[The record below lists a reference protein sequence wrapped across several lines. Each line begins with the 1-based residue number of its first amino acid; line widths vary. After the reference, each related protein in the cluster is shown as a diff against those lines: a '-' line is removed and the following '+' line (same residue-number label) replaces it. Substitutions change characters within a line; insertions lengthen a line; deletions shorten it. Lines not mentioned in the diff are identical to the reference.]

1 MDAGRE
7 NRLKGKESL
16 SNHRGVR
23 GRIALAV
30 ALSCSIAAITAAPAA
45 AATPTPPLPPCAQ
58 TVSPDQLTDGQS
70 LIGFTV
76 THGTT
81 VESFNAKVLGIMP
94 GGIDPGRDLVIVR
107 ASGAPIAQAG
117 GIWFGMSGSPVYT
130 LDGKLVGAVS
140 YGFSATS
147 TIAGL
152 TPAEDMVGGL
162 LGGATSSAP
171 APRHV
176 QLSPAMRARVER
188 QPGGPSAADSGDMS
202 TLEVPLSISGIAP
215 QRRATLRRQAI
226 KHHLPFF
233 IPSVAGSSVSGKR
246 LSSTPMHPGDSF
258 AAATSY
264 GDITSAGVGTTTYV
278 CNGEALA
285 FGHPFFFSG
294 PSELGAG
301 GATALG
307 IVEDPLFGP
316 YKLANV
322 TEPTG
327 VVQQDR
333 LEGLQAQL
341 GQAPSLVPITQHTR
355 ALDTGAERTGE
366 TDAVQGTSGD
376 FELDLPFVAWIH
388 AFSNI
393 DSVFD
398 QISGGSSRIS
408 WTISGV
414 KKRSG
419 KHWSLTRGNRWV
431 SRYDISFGSTFE
443 LLDTLETLSRQRLA
457 HIAFTGVDIDVDVE
471 QTVQELKIRKVLWS
485 KNRRRYHRERALRV
499 RPGERLFAKVKM
511 RDSDS
516 HRIRTRKLSLRVP
529 RHARGFAEVVIGG
542 GNSRGGGF
550 GAFACAFF
558 GDCGGGGGNAKTFDG
573 LIKKLES
580 APRNDDLVATLKS
593 RRASSRKIQHQPKV
607 VKGHKVLLL
616 KISGGHHHR
625 HRHVAVLG
633 TPSKP

>member
-1 MDAGRE
+1 
-7 NRLKGKESL
+7 L
-16 SNHRGVR
+16 SDHRGVR
-23 GRIALAV
+23 GRIALVV
-30 ALSCSIAAITAAPAA
+30 ALAGLSAAIAAAPATAAP
-45 AATPTPPLPPCAQ
+45 PTPPLPPCAQ
-58 TVSPDQLTDGQS
+58 TVSPDQLSEGQN
-70 LIGFTV
+70 LIGYSV

-94 GGIDPGRDLVIVR
+94 GGIAPGRDLVIVR

-130 LDGKLVGAVS
+130 LGGKLVGAVS
-140 YGFSATS
+140 FGFSATS

-162 LGGATSSAP
+162 LGDGSAGP
-171 APRHV
+171 APRSV
-176 QLSPAMRARVER
+176 RLSPALRARVER
-188 QPGGPSAADSGDMS
+188 QPGAPPKRDSGQMS
-202 TLEVPLSISGIAP
+202 ALEVPLSISGISP

-226 KHHLPFF
+226 KHHMPFF
-233 IPSVAGSSVSGKR
+233 VPAVAGSSVSGKG
-246 LSSTPMHPGDSF
+246 LSSNPMHPGDSF

-327 VVQQDR
+327 VVEQDR

-376 FELDLPFVAWIH
+376 LELDLPFVAWIH

-398 QISGGSSRIS
+398 QISGGSSSIS
-408 WTISGV
+408 WTIRGI
-414 KKRSG
+414 KEPSG
-419 KHWSLTRGNRWV
+419 KRWSLTRGNRWV
-431 SRYDISFGSTFE
+431 SNGDISFGSTFE
-443 LLDTLETLSRQRLA
+443 LLDTLEALSHQKLA
-457 HIAFTGVDIDVDVE
+457 KIAFTGVDIDVDVE
-471 QTVQELKIRKVLWS
+471 QTVHELKIRKVLWS
-485 KNRRRYHRERALRV
+485 KNRRGYRRERALRV
-499 RPGERLFAKVKM
+499 KPGQRLFAEVKM
-511 RDSDS
+511 RDSDT
-516 HRIRTRKLSLRVP
+516 HHMRTRKLSLRVP
-529 RHARGFAEVVIGG
+529 RHAHSLGVATIGG
-542 GNSRGGGF
+542 GGSSGGGGF
-550 GAFACAFF
+550 AIFECAFF
-558 GDCGGGGGNAKTFDG
+558 GECGGGGGKAKTFDS
-573 LIKKLES
+573 LVKNLES
-580 APRNDDLVATLKS
+580 APRNDDLVATINS
-593 RRASSRKIQHQPKV
+593 RRASSRKVQGQPKV

-616 KISGGHHHR
+616 KISSGHHHR
-625 HRHVAVLG
+625 HRGRLVRGVAPG
-633 TPSKP
+633 SP